1 MFNLVSSTSHPP
13 HLYTSSVLTRTHSF
27 LWAMITA
34 VINRMLVTISST
46 LVGVSQNDS
55 CGRGTMFEHFD
66 MRLVTTDDN
75 DMESIPM
82 TQMSSMEEK
91 V

>member
-1 MFNLVSSTSHPP
+1 MV
-13 HLYTSSVLTRTHSF
+13 
-27 LWAMITA
+27 TA

-46 LVGVSQNDS
+46 LVGVSQHDP

-66 MRLVTTDDN
+66 MRLVTMDSDD
-75 DMESIPM
+75 DDVESIPM
-82 TQMSSMEEK
+82 TQMSNMEEK